1 MRIPSQSLCALRDER
16 MAKQS
21 KNLSLDP
28 DAVTRGERY
37 SEMHETNVSQLVNRF
52 LSSLPVGDNSESSL
66 SPAVRRLL
74 GIASDKDALKRY
86 RQHLDEKYGR

>member
-1 MRIPSQSLCALRDER
+1 MRIAFRLLCALNGEI

-28 DAVTRGERY
+28 EAVTRGERY

-52 LSSLPVGDNSESSL
+52 LSSLPIDDEAESTH

-74 GIASDKDALKRY
+74 GIASGENDLKQY
-86 RQHLDEKYGR
+86 RQHLVEKYGR